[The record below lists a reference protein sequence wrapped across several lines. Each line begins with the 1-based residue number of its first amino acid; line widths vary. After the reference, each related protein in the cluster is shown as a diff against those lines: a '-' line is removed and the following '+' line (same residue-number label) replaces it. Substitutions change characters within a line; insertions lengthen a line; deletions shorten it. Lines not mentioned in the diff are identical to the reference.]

1 MFGTAITMRNLRSAT
16 MKFQI
21 VKGKS
26 ATQPFFW
33 RIVASNGQTLA
44 VSENYAAKAS
54 AKSAVESVIKN
65 AGGAK
70 VEDLT

>member
-1 MFGTAITMRNLRSAT
+1 

-26 ATQPFFW
+26 TTQPYFW

-44 VSENYAAKAS
+44 VSENYTQKSS
-54 AKSAVESVIKN
+54 AKSAVESVMKS
-65 AGGAK
+65 AGGAT

>member
-1 MFGTAITMRNLRSAT
+1 

-26 ATQPFFW
+26 ATQPYFW
-33 RIVASNGQTLA
+33 RIVAANGQTLA
-44 VSENYAAKAS
+44 VSENYVAKAS
-54 AKSAVESVIKN
+54 AKSAVESVIK
-65 AGGAK
+65 GLGSAK

>member
-1 MFGTAITMRNLRSAT
+1 

-26 ATQPFFW
+26 KTQPYLW

-44 VSENYAAKAS
+44 VSENYVAKAS
-54 AKSAVESVIKN
+54 AQSAVESVIKN
-65 AGGAK
+65 AGGASI
-70 VEDLT
+70 EDLT

>member
-1 MFGTAITMRNLRSAT
+1 

-21 VKGKS
+21 VKGMS
-26 ATQPFFW
+26 TTQPYFW

-44 VSENYAAKAS
+44 VSENYVAKTS

-65 AGGAK
+65 AGGAT

>member
-1 MFGTAITMRNLRSAT
+1 

-26 ATQPFFW
+26 ATQPYFW

-44 VSENYAAKAS
+44 VSENYAQKAS
-54 AKSAVESVIKN
+54 AKSAVESVKKS
-65 AGGAK
+65 AGGAS
-70 VEDLT
+70 VEDLS

>member
-1 MFGTAITMRNLRSAT
+1 

-26 ATQPFFW
+26 ATQPFFF
-33 RIVASNGQTLA
+33 RIVAANGQTLA

-54 AKSAVESVIKN
+54 AKSAVETIMKN
-65 AGGAK
+65 AAGAK
-70 VEDLT
+70 LEDLS

>member
-1 MFGTAITMRNLRSAT
+1 

-26 ATQPFFW
+26 TTQPYFW

-44 VSENYAAKAS
+44 VSENYVAKSS
-54 AKSAVESVIKN
+54 AKSAVESVMKN
-65 AGGAK
+65 AAGAT
-70 VEDLT
+70 VEDLS

>member
-1 MFGTAITMRNLRSAT
+1 

-26 ATQPFFW
+26 ATQPYFW

-44 VSENYAAKAS
+44 VSENYAQKAS
-54 AKSAVESVIKN
+54 AKSAIESVKKS
-65 AGGAK
+65 AGGAS

>member
-1 MFGTAITMRNLRSAT
+1 

-26 ATQPFFW
+26 TTQPYFW

-44 VSENYAAKAS
+44 VSENYTQKAS
-54 AKSAVESVIKN
+54 AKSAVESVMKS
-65 AGGAK
+65 AGGAT

>member
-1 MFGTAITMRNLRSAT
+1 

-33 RIVASNGQTLA
+33 RIVAANGQTLA
-44 VSENYAAKAS
+44 VSENYVAKAS
-54 AKSAVESVIKN
+54 AKSAAESVMK
-65 AGGAK
+65 GASSAK
-70 VEDLT
+70 LEDLT

>member
-1 MFGTAITMRNLRSAT
+1 

-26 ATQPFFW
+26 TQQPYFW

-44 VSENYAAKAS
+44 VSENYVQKAS
-54 AKSAVESVIKN
+54 AKKAVESVIAS
-65 AGGAK
+65 AGGATI
-70 VEDLT
+70 EDLTGA

>member
-1 MFGTAITMRNLRSAT
+1 

-26 ATQPFFW
+26 VTQPYFW
-33 RIVASNGQTLA
+33 RIVAANGQTLA
-44 VSENYAAKAS
+44 VSENYAQKAS
-54 AKSAVESVIKN
+54 AKSAVESVMKS
-65 AGGAK
+65 AGGAS

>member
-1 MFGTAITMRNLRSAT
+1 MRRDRNLT
-16 MKFQI
+16 GVVNMKFQI

-26 ATQPFFW
+26 ATQPYFW

-44 VSENYAAKAS
+44 VSENYVAKAS
-54 AKSAVESVIKN
+54 AKSAVESVIKS
-65 AGGAK
+65 AGGAT

>member
-1 MFGTAITMRNLRSAT
+1 

-26 ATQPFFW
+26 TTQPYFW

-44 VSENYAAKAS
+44 VSENYVAKAS
-54 AKSAVESVIKN
+54 AKSHFRKGNRQTTV
-65 AGGAK
+65 
-70 VEDLT
+70 

>member
-1 MFGTAITMRNLRSAT
+1 

-26 ATQPFFW
+26 KTQPYFW
-33 RIVASNGQTLA
+33 RAVASNGQTLA
-44 VSENYAAKAS
+44 VSENYVAKAS
-54 AKSAVESVIKN
+54 AKGAIASMIKN